1 MQLSLRPDIES
12 RVRARLSS
20 GIDANDL
27 MLAALEAISD
37 YDSVRDAIETGWEQ
51 ADQGDFV
58 ESTPDLVIHRA
69 DNI

>member
-58 ESTPDLVIHRA
+58 ESTPDLVMRRA